1 MANSSQFPFFRN
13 CQALAPRPNGPACL
27 LTIRN
32 TGLPLLLLST
42 TRISSI
48 TRPTHF
54 FCHPLANKFKFS
66 TSQPLRQ
73 QNFRHDHN
81 AACATFL
88 THGHPN
94 AHQFLPHV
102 FAQSY
107 KNVLS
112 HETNS
117 FSFTAK
123 LSRTNISKCLSFPP
137 YLRAIPLAS
146 DKTTPPWHVVILTTI
161 FSDHTHGQNILA
173 HFPRHSAGPTA
184 IDQAYTVL
192 QYVHIVFRPDAH
204 TSNSGLHGHQGKV
217 PSQRTQPT
225 ANPYRLSSHFLRYSR
240 ARPHGR
246 ATHHFFFLSILCTGS
261 TQILL
266 TAHPPARGEHTN

>member
-1 MANSSQFPFFRN
+1 MANSSQFPSFRN
-13 CQALAPRPNGPACL
+13 CQALAPRPNGPTCI

-32 TGLPLLLLST
+32 TGLPHFVIFHNSHQQHHA
-42 TRISSI
+42 
-48 TRPTHF
+48 PNAF
-54 FCHPLANKFKFS
+54 FCHPLSSKIKFS

-73 QNFRHDHN
+73 QNSRHDHN

-123 LSRTNISKCLSFPP
+123 LPRTNITKCLSFPP

-146 DKTTPPWHVVILTTI
+146 DKTTPP
-161 FSDHTHGQNILA
+161 
-173 HFPRHSAGPTA
+173 
-184 IDQAYTVL
+184 
-192 QYVHIVFRPDAH
+192 
-204 TSNSGLHGHQGKV
+204 
-217 PSQRTQPT
+217 
-225 ANPYRLSSHFLRYSR
+225 
-240 ARPHGR
+240 
-246 ATHHFFFLSILCTGS
+246 
-261 TQILL
+261 
-266 TAHPPARGEHTN
+266 